1 MKYFSPFILFVSFLS
16 VGLSAQVVST
26 EPVFPKE
33 TDTVT
38 IIYDATKGNG
48 ALKGATQV
56 YAHAGVIT
64 NQSTSSADW
73 KYVIGNW
80 GTADNRVKMTSLG
93 NDKWQMR
100 YHMKSFYQQ
109 AGTFKAG
116 EFIKQMSFVF
126 RDASGNTVG
135 RATNGGDIFVDV
147 YSASSTLLARI
158 VSPETE
164 TVLGNNSTQF
174 KLKGYT
180 SKSCNIDVYLDGSIF
195 RSVTSKDSV
204 HAEFQGIGVG
214 NHQVIMKATSG
225 SQTAADTLTIV
236 VNPSVVNA
244 AIPSGLEQGI
254 NYIDDSTVYLV
265 LYAPFKNYVYLL
277 GDFNDWKPN
286 VNYFMNYD
294 ANKFLYW
301 IKLSG
306 LTPGKEVAYQY
317 LVNGD
322 TRVADPFSPKMLN
335 EWDDSYIPTNRYPG
349 LKSYPKNKTNGW
361 VTVMQPGAPKYEWKV
376 TDFKRPLKSQ
386 LVIYECLIRDFTA
399 AQTYKSVMDTLPYLK
414 RLGITAL
421 QLMPIT
427 EFEGNISWGYN
438 PASHMALDK
447 YYGTREAFKALV
459 DACHSLG
466 IAVILDVVYNHA
478 FSSAPIC
485 QLYWDAANFRPTA
498 NSPYAYQTAKHPF
511 NVGYDLNHST
521 TQTQYYTKRT
531 LKYLLEEYNID
542 GFRFDL
548 SKGITQTDYGTD
560 VAAWGRYDA
569 WRINR
574 LDDYHKH
581 IQSISP
587 GAFTILEH
595 FADVDEEKELGN
607 RGMMT
612 WGNAVHQATEAAMGF
627 VNTSDFGWGVD
638 YIKRGMP
645 ANSVIAY
652 ASSHDE
658 ERMGYKCKMFG
669 NAFGGYNTKLED
681 TYLQRNALTY
691 AFVQLV
697 PGPKMIWQF
706 DELGFDYSINWC
718 KDGTISDACRL
729 VEKPARWDY
738 WTGISGRPDLYYQHA
753 MFNQLKIQNE
763 SVYAPT
769 AHYFTS
775 NGSFKRLQL
784 NGQDF
789 TTLVLGNFDVV
800 NASKSPSFTQSGWWY
815 DYLTGDSI
823 NVTDVNMSMNFSAGA
838 YKIYTNKKVE
848 NTILRDLN
856 RVSVQGFGSGFEGIK
871 LYPVPANERLFVV
884 GLAGVRYT
892 VFNSLGQSILGDE
905 YHDFIDVSNL
915 NNGIYY
921 LKSENGFSSAFLIQ
935 R

>member
-1 MKYFSPFILFVSFLS
+1 MNYFRTLFLIYFSIVNAAF
-16 VGLSAQVVST
+16 AQVVST

-48 ALKGATQV
+48 ALKGSTQV

-64 NQSTSSADW
+64 NLSTSGADW
-73 KYVIGNW
+73 KYVIGTW

-126 RDASGNTVG
+126 RDAAGNTVG

-147 YSASSTLLARI
+147 YSASSSLLARI

-180 SKSCNIDVYLDGSIF
+180 SKSCNIDIYLDGSIY

-204 HAEFQGIGVG
+204 QAEFQDIGVG
-214 NHQVIMKATSG
+214 NHTVIMKATSG
-225 SQTAADTLTIV
+225 SQIAADTLTIV
-236 VNPSVVNA
+236 INPSVVNA
-244 AIPSGLEQGI
+244 SVPSGLEQGI
-254 NYIDDSTVYLV
+254 NYVDDSTVYLV

-301 IKLSG
+301 IKLTG

-335 EWDDSYIPTNRYPG
+335 EWDDSYIPANRYPN
-349 LKSYPKNKTNGW
+349 LKNYPKNKTNGW
-361 VTVMQPGAPKYEWKV
+361 VTVMQPAAPKYNWKI
-376 TDFKRPLKSQ
+376 TDFKRPEKSQ

-399 AQTYKSVMDTLPYLK
+399 AQTYKSVMDTLAYLK

-438 PASHMALDK
+438 PASHMAIDK

-459 DACHSLG
+459 DACHEQG

-521 TQTQYYTKRT
+521 AQMQYYTKRT
-531 LKYLLEEYNID
+531 LKYLLEEYRID

-560 VAAWGRYDA
+560 VAAWGRFDA

-581 IQSISP
+581 IQSVSS
-587 GAFTILEH
+587 GAYTILEH
-595 FADVDEEKELGN
+595 FADTDEEKELGN
-607 RGMMT
+607 RGMMV

-658 ERMGYKCKMFG
+658 ERMGYKSKMYG
-669 NAFGGYNTKLED
+669 NAFGGYNIKTEN
-681 TYLQRNALTY
+681 TYLKRNALTY
-691 AFVQLV
+691 AFVHLV

-706 DELGFDYSINWC
+706 DELGYDYSINWC

-729 VEKPARWDY
+729 VEKPVRWDY
-738 WTGISGRPDLYYQHA
+738 WTGISDRPDLYYQHA
-753 MFNQLKIQNE
+753 MFNQLKINHV
-763 SVYAPT
+763 SVHSPS

-775 NGSFKRLQL
+775 NGGFKRLQL
-784 NGQDF
+784 NGADF
-789 TTLVLGNFDVV
+789 TTIVVGNFDVV
-800 NASKSPSFTQSGWWY
+800 SASKSPSFTQTGWWY
-815 DYLTGDSI
+815 DYLTGDSV
-823 NVTDVNMSMNFSAGA
+823 NVSDANMSMNFAAGA
-838 YKIYTNKKVE
+838 YKIYTSKKVE
-848 NTILRDLN
+848 NKILNDLN
-856 RVSVQGFGSGFEGIK
+856 RVSTYSFNSRLRTLNV
-871 LYPVPANERLFVV
+871 YPVPASNTLFVEGMEASEYV
-884 GLAGVRYT
+884 IL
-892 VFNSLGQSILGDE
+892 NSLGQQVVEGIYQNG
-905 YHDFIDVSNL
+905 IDVSSL
-915 NNGIYY
+915 TNGVYY
-921 LKSENGFSSAFLIQ
+921 LKSEQGLSQAFLIQ
-935 R
+935 H

>member
-1 MKYFSPFILFVSFLS
+1 MNYFRTLFLIYFSIVNAAF
-16 VGLSAQVVST
+16 AQVVST

-48 ALKGATQV
+48 ALKGSTQV

-64 NQSTSSADW
+64 NLSTSGADW
-73 KYVIGNW
+73 KYVIGTW

-126 RDASGNTVG
+126 RDAAGNTVG

-147 YSASSTLLARI
+147 YSASSSLLARI

-180 SKSCNIDVYLDGSIF
+180 SKSCNIDIYLDGSIY

-204 HAEFQGIGVG
+204 QAEFQGIGVG
-214 NHQVIMKATSG
+214 NHTVIMKATSG

-236 VNPSVVNA
+236 INPSVVNA
-244 AIPSGLEQGI
+244 SVPSGLEQGI
-254 NYIDDSTVYLV
+254 NYVDDSTVYLV

-301 IKLSG
+301 IKLTG

-335 EWDDSYIPTNRYPG
+335 EWDDSYIPANRYPN
-349 LKSYPKNKTNGW
+349 LKNYPKNKTNGW
-361 VTVMQPGAPKYEWKV
+361 VTVMQPAAPKYNWKI
-376 TDFKRPLKSQ
+376 TNFQRPEKSK

-399 AQTYKSVMDTLPYLK
+399 AQTYKSVMDTLAYLK

-438 PASHMALDK
+438 PASHMAIDK

-459 DACHSLG
+459 DACHEQG

-521 TQTQYYTKRT
+521 TQMQYYTKRT
-531 LKYLLEEYNID
+531 LKYLLEEYRID

-581 IQSISP
+581 IQSVSS
-587 GAFTILEH
+587 GAYTILEH
-595 FADVDEEKELGN
+595 FADTDEEKELGN
-607 RGMMT
+607 RGMMV

-658 ERMGYKCKMFG
+658 ERMGYKSKMYG
-669 NAFGGYNTKLED
+669 NAFGGYNIKTEN
-681 TYLQRNALTY
+681 TYLKRNALTY
-691 AFVQLV
+691 AFVHLV

-706 DELGFDYSINWC
+706 DELGYDYSINWC
-718 KDGTISDACRL
+718 KDGTVSDACRL
-729 VEKPARWDY
+729 VEKPVRWDY
-738 WTGISGRPDLYYQHA
+738 WTGISDRPDLYYQHA
-753 MFNQLKIQNE
+753 MFNQLKINHA
-763 SVYAPT
+763 SVHSPS

-775 NGSFKRLQL
+775 NGGFKRLQL
-784 NGQDF
+784 NGADF
-789 TTLVLGNFDVV
+789 TTIVVGNFDVV
-800 NASKSPSFTQSGWWY
+800 SASKSPSFTQTGWWY
-815 DYLTGDSI
+815 DYLTGDSV
-823 NVTDVNMSMNFSAGA
+823 NVSDANMSMNFVAGA
-838 YKIYTNKKVE
+838 YKIYTSKKVE
-848 NTILRDLN
+848 NKILNDLN
-856 RVSVQGFGSGFEGIK
+856 RVSTYSFNSRLRTLSV
-871 LYPVPANERLFVV
+871 YPVPASNTLFVV
-884 GLAGVRYT
+884 GMEASEYVIL
-892 VFNSLGQSILGDE
+892 NSLGQKLKEGTYQDG
-905 YHDFIDVSNL
+905 IDVSTL
-915 NNGIYY
+915 CNGVYY
-921 LKSENGFSSAFLIQ
+921 LKSEQGLSQAFLIQ
-935 R
+935 H